1 MLELN
6 EDWDPRQLADLHT
19 RSTGDKFW
27 ANWISEVRGVWL
39 GKRGST
45 RRDISIGQYS
55 DRCKIDDLG
64 GDSDDGTG

>member
-1 MLELN
+1 M
-6 EDWDPRQLADLHT
+6 
-19 RSTGDKFW
+19 
-27 ANWISEVRGVWL
+27 VREA
-39 GKRGST
+39 GST